1 VADYDIPED
10 LHYTRED
17 EWARSEE
24 DRILVGVTDYAQ
36 QQLGDVVFVELPE
49 VGASVEK
56 GDPFGVIE
64 SVKAVSDL
72 YAPVSGDIVDVNH
85 DLADRPELVNEDCY
99 GDGWIVA
106 IAPTDPADVE
116 ELLDAAAYA
125 QHLADRKE

>member
-49 VGASVEK
+49 VGASVER